1 MCYFRTQGLVL
12 FVMKDSKVTFKG
24 KTSPGGRGV
33 KGRGG
38 GGVEEK
44 NAKGRRNI
52 KKEQKEHGLGAFLP
66 SPSPLF
72 RLLPLRSRKR
82 SCSKIGGIRVRIIRM
97 FPFSTDSIRLRLRR

>member
-38 GGVEEK
+38 GIEEK
-44 NAKGRRNI
+44 NERERA
-52 KKEQKEHGLGAFLP
+52 KEQKEHGLGAFLP

-72 RLLPLRSRKR
+72 TLLPLRSRKR
-82 SCSKIGGIRVRIIRM
+82 SCSKIGGIRVRRIRM

>member
-1 MCYFRTQGLVL
+1 MCYFRTQLVS

-38 GGVEEK
+38 IEEK

-52 KKEQKEHGLGAFLP
+52 KKEQKEKGLGAFLP

-82 SCSKIGGIRVRIIRM
+82 SCSKIGGIRVRRIRV

>member
-38 GGVEEK
+38 GDRREK
-44 NAKGRRNI
+44 RERA
-52 KKEQKEHGLGAFLP
+52 KEH
-66 SPSPLF
+66 
-72 RLLPLRSRKR
+72 
-82 SCSKIGGIRVRIIRM
+82 
-97 FPFSTDSIRLRLRR
+97 

>member
-1 MCYFRTQGLVL
+1 MCYFRTQLVS

-38 GGVEEK
+38 IEEK

-52 KKEQKEHGLGAFLP
+52 KKEQKEQGLGAFPSLP

-82 SCSKIGGIRVRIIRM
+82 SCSKIGGIRVRRIRV

>member
-38 GGVEEK
+38 DRREK
-44 NAKGRRNI
+44 RERA
-52 KKEQKEHGLGAFLP
+52 KEH
-66 SPSPLF
+66 
-72 RLLPLRSRKR
+72 
-82 SCSKIGGIRVRIIRM
+82 
-97 FPFSTDSIRLRLRR
+97 

>member
-38 GGVEEK
+38 GIEEK

>member
-12 FVMKDSKVTFKG
+12 FVMKDSKVRWQGRKG
-24 KTSPGGRGV
+24 E
-33 KGRGG
+33 GG
-38 GGVEEK
+38 GIEEK

-82 SCSKIGGIRVRIIRM
+82 SCSKIGGIRVRRIRM